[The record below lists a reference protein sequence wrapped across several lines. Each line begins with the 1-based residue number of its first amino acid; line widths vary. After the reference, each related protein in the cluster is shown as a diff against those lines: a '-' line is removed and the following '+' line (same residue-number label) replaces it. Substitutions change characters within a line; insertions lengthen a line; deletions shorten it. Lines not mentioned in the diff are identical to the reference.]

1 MKLTPE
7 QVLYVANLARLKIDP
22 QQVDLLAEQLA
33 GILGYMDKLNEV
45 DTAGVTA
52 TSHAIALTN
61 AFREDRVRT
70 HLPREEALENAPEQ
84 SEGSFVV
91 PKVIG

>member
-1 MKLTPE
+1 MKITPE

-22 QQVDLLAEQLA
+22 QHVDLLAEQLA

-45 DTAGVTA
+45 DTTGVAA

-61 AFREDRVRT
+61 AFREDQVHA